1 LIMIYPSIWW
11 GWSPPMELVSFTKD
25 PLGHLEIF
33 IIPALIN
40 GTMMAGMSMRLV
52 RTMMLEVMR
61 QDYIRT
67 AWSKGLNEKTV
78 VIKHA
83 VKNAFIPV
91 VTMLGGSVATIFGGT
106 VIMEQIFNIPGV
118 GLLSLQSLGQRD
130 YPVIVG
136 IVIFMAAIVML
147 SNLVVDISYSWL
159 DPRVR
164 YQ

>member
-1 LIMIYPSIWW
+1 
-11 GWSPPMELVSFTKD
+11 
-25 PLGHLEIF
+25 
-33 IIPALIN
+33 
-40 GTMMAGMSMRLV
+40 MMAGMSMRLV